1 MEVNADEKLTG
12 IMESVLMMGRVDL
25 MLASFDSKGL
35 IYMNYVPRGTTVNA
49 KYIVETPGLVS
60 EDL

>member
-25 MLASFDSKGL
+25 MLAFFDSKGL